1 MDQLIEILS
10 LYYKENE
17 EFIPELKLIEELK
30 INREELRALMSG
42 FFDYHPTYGYNLN
55 KKFAIGVLDVKKTVA
70 FLLQDP
76 KDLIIEKRDL
86 KGGMDKDLVLVQK
99 HKKFN
104 EVIKVIK
111 HNLEQLVVNV
121 KKNKKGIW
129 FKTRKNLEKSIIVH
143 EFPEQLVDGHVI
155 LVEVT
160 KITKHNIITQYKEI
174 IGHKNDPDIDILE
187 IIFEYNWPLEFSKE
201 VLDSLKHI
209 HIDPEYERKNRTDLT
224 KELVVTI
231 DGEDAKDLDDAISLT
246 KTEDGNDLLSVHIA
260 DVSYYVKEGSLVD
273 QEAYK
278 RATSVYLA
286 DRVIPMLPHIL
297 SNDLCSLNPFEEK
310 YAITCQMTLDQQ
322 SRVIDYQIF
331 PSIIETKRRLTYT
344 EVNDLI
350 NHQISLNDEK
360 IDTMILRM
368 NEISQK
374 LKSVRKK
381 RGAIEFKS
389 SELKFQFDKQG
400 KINGVSERITDE
412 GEELIESFMLLANET
427 VAFHFHQFEL
437 PGIYRIHEKPDADK
451 MEKSLDLLHK
461 LGQPVDYK
469 RMLKPSSIQKLTEN
483 SLNSPYEYIVH
494 NTLLRSMQKA
504 KYSPNSLGHFGLGA
518 RYYAHFTSP
527 IRRYPDLLLHRMI
540 RSFLFEPKNLKQKIK
555 HFNSVLSEAA
565 EHTSANERK
574 AIMMERDVDK
584 LKSCEFMLDKIGQN
598 FNALIVQMM
607 GAGMFI
613 KLENGIEGFIALK
626 DLSGY
631 FEYDEETLTYFNHK
645 GTQYRLGDKVLV
657 SLIDVNMMERQMNYT
672 IIKKIEERSK
682 ENENHYP
689 KQKSKS

>member
-10 LYYKENE
+10 LYHKENE
-17 EFIPELKLIEELK
+17 EFISELKLIEKLN
-30 INREELRALMSG
+30 INREELRALISG

-55 KKFAIGVLDVKKTVA
+55 KKYAIGVLDVKKTVA

-129 FKTRKNLEKSIIVH
+129 FKTRKNLEKSIIVNG
-143 EFPEQLVDGHVI
+143 FPEQLVDGHVI

-160 KITKHNIITQYKEI
+160 EITKHNIVTQYKEI

-187 IIFEYNWPLEFSKE
+187 IIFEYNWPLEFPKE
-201 VLDSLKHI
+201 VLDSLMHI
-209 HIDPEYERKNRTDLT
+209 HIDLEHEKKTRKDLT
-224 KELVVTI
+224 QELVVTI

-246 KTEDGNDLLSVHIA
+246 KTEDGNDLLSIHIA

-322 SRVIDYQIF
+322 SKVIDYQIF

-374 LKSVRKK
+374 LKAVRKK

-389 SELKFQFDKQG
+389 SELKFQFDDQG

-555 HFNSVLSEAA
+555 HFNAVLSEAA

-631 FEYDEETLTYFNHK
+631 FEYNEETLTYFNHK
-645 GTQYRLGDKVLV
+645 GTQYRLGDEVLV

-682 ENENHYP
+682 
-689 KQKSKS
+689 

>member
-10 LYYKENE
+10 LYHKENE
-17 EFIPELKLIEELK
+17 EFISELKLIEKLN
-30 INREELRALMSG
+30 INREELRALISG

-55 KKFAIGVLDVKKTVA
+55 KKYAIGVLDVKKTVA

-129 FKTRKNLEKSIIVH
+129 FKTRKNLEKSIIVNG
-143 EFPEQLVDGHVI
+143 FPEQLVDGHVI

-160 KITKHNIITQYKEI
+160 EITKHNIVTQYKEI

-187 IIFEYNWPLEFSKE
+187 IIFEYNWPLEFPKE
-201 VLDSLKHI
+201 VLDSLMHI
-209 HIDPEYERKNRTDLT
+209 HIDLEHEKKTRKDLT
-224 KELVVTI
+224 QELVVTI

-246 KTEDGNDLLSVHIA
+246 KTEDGNDLLSIHIA

-322 SRVIDYQIF
+322 SKVIDYQIF

-374 LKSVRKK
+374 LKAVRKK

-389 SELKFQFDKQG
+389 SELKFQFNDQG

-555 HFNSVLSEAA
+555 HFNAVLSEAA

-631 FEYDEETLTYFNHK
+631 FEYNEETLTYFNHK
-645 GTQYRLGDKVLV
+645 GTQYRLGDEVLV

-682 ENENHYP
+682 
-689 KQKSKS
+689 